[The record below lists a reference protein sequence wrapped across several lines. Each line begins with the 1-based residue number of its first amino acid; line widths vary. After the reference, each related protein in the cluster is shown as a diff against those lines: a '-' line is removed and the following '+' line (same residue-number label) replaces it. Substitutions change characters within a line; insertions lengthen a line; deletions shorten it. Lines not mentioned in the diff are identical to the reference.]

1 MSTFSTD
8 SLVRI
13 NYNFEFLLMGLVCGC
28 TDKSSKNKDGFSKE
42 GGAMSDHD
50 SMMENHYK
58 QRQIVLHAKDM
69 NLKNNEF
76 RR

>member
-1 MSTFSTD
+1 
-8 SLVRI
+8 
-13 NYNFEFLLMGLVCGC
+13 MGLVCGC
-28 TDKSSKNKDGFSKE
+28 TDKSGKNKDGYSKE
-42 GGAMSDHD
+42 GGTLSEQD

-58 QRQIVLHAKDM
+58 HRNVLHAKDM

>member
-1 MSTFSTD
+1 
-8 SLVRI
+8 
-13 NYNFEFLLMGLVCGC
+13 MGLVCGC